1 MYKEIE
7 NVVCDII
14 EDVNRH
20 INKVDPL
27 MSSDKYKEVY
37 YPLMFIRNYLSNTM
51 SECERLLLKIS
62 DESSD
67 Q

>member
-27 MSSDKYKEVY
+27 MNRDEYKEIY
-37 YPLMFIRNYLSNTM
+37 FPLMFIRNYLSNIM